1 MRTHDTLPPPAE
13 GEPADG
19 TATTVPDGPADG
31 LCTTLELDARQ
42 PLPEL
47 TAAVNGACDRAEARA
62 DGSVVLLRLPD
73 APAGTRAWPGQ
84 VDIRQ
89 INRWERAVR
98 RLERLPALSIAVASG
113 ACGGPA
119 LDLLL
124 VGDYRIGS
132 PDLRLLAPVN
142 DGHFWPGMAVHRIS
156 RQLGAARARQ
166 IVLWGD
172 DIDAARARD
181 LGLIDQLADDTE
193 EAAHTAAVLM
203 GRISDRE
210 LAIRRQL
217 LLEAQSLEFDEALG
231 PHLAACDRELRRLAA
246 AAGSGD
252 AAAGSGDAAAESG
265 DAAGVP
271 GE

>member
-1 MRTHDTLPPPAE
+1 MRTHDKVPPPAE

-19 TATTVPDGPADG
+19 TAKTTHDGTSDG
-31 LCTTLELDARQ
+31 LCVTLHLDAGQ

-47 TAAVNGACDRAEARA
+47 TASVTGACDRAEERA
-62 DGSVVLLRLPD
+62 DRSVVLLRLPD
-73 APAGTRAWPGQ
+73 APAGGARSWPGP
-84 VDIRQ
+84 VDIQQ

-98 RLERLPALSIAVASG
+98 RLERLPAMSIAIASG

-124 VGDYRIGS
+124 VSDYRIGA

-142 DGHFWPGMAVHRIS
+142 DGHFWPGMAVYRIS

-172 DIDAARARD
+172 DIDAGRARD
-181 LGLIDQLADDTE
+181 LGLIDQLAHDTE
-193 EAAHTAAVLM
+193 EAAHTATVLM

-246 AAGSGD
+246 AEPA
-252 AAAGSGDAAAESG
+252 
-265 DAAGVP
+265 P
-271 GE
+271 TTGEPRE